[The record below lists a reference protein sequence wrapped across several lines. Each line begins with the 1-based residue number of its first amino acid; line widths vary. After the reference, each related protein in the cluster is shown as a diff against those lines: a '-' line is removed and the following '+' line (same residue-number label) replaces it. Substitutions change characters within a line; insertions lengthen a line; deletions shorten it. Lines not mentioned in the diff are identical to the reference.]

1 MKNYFLKSLKAF
13 LMLGFCMVCACSHQ
27 EMKSEDTLEHKNSK
41 AYCRELIGVQNG
53 IYQGSALGRGFNYE
67 IEVEVRDQRFDRIT
81 ILRNKEHNKYAKKG
95 EAIID
100 VVMQEQ
106 SLAVDSISGA
116 TVTSKAFLEAIAN
129 ALKTAPRK

>member
-1 MKNYFLKSLKAF
+1 MI
-13 LMLGFCMVCACSHQ
+13 
-27 EMKSEDTLEHKNSK
+27 EDARHL
-41 AYCRELIGVQNG
+41 AG
-53 IYQGSALGRGFNYE
+53 IAGSR
-67 IEVEVRDQRFDRIT
+67 IVEVEVRDQRFDRIT